1 MDYGRREGPLQ
12 GIPER
17 TEGVEG
23 HRLNFD
29 SGSEMGSEMGS
40 RPGSGPPSPTARVSH
55 LCWDELFRE
64 SCVHAVRPDLG
75 TDSGRMIGTC
85 SCCRPSA
92 TGLMCGEQHLC

>member
-1 MDYGRREGPLQ
+1 MDYGRRDAPLQ

-17 TEGVEG
+17 AEGVEG

-40 RPGSGPPSPTARVSH
+40 RPGSGPPSPTAGARVSH

-64 SCVHAVRPDLG
+64 RAAHAARPNLG
-75 TDSGRMIGTC
+75 TGSGRMIGTC
-85 SCCRPSA
+85 SDCRPPGHRA
-92 TGLMCGEQHLC
+92 NVW

>member
-1 MDYGRREGPLQ
+1 MQAPPSALGPPPWTMGRRDAPLQ

-17 TEGVEG
+17 AEGVEG

-40 RPGSGPPSPTARVSH
+40 RPGSGPPSPTAGARVSH

-64 SCVHAVRPDLG
+64 RAAHAAR
-75 TDSGRMIGTC
+75 
-85 SCCRPSA
+85 A
-92 TGLMCGEQHLC
+92 